1 MTETQFTL
9 FATILGAITGGILG
23 IVGSYIASFGLAKR
37 QALKEAKNAF
47 ADIFEAIAATIRQ
60 NPDLSEKDI
69 AESILKK
76 NYIAQVTV
84 MKSLSRRLCGSQRQT
99 LTKAWQKYIDPEEC
113 ADEPFL
119 SYIGLPYEEGKSYGR
134 QYILGAI
141 KHLISFANK

>member
-37 QALKEAKNAF
+37 QALKDATDTF
-47 ADIFEAIAATIRQ
+47 TDIFEAIVAVIRQ

-76 NYIAQVTV
+76 NYIAQVTA

-99 LTKAWQKYIDPEEC
+99 LTKAWQKYIDPDNC
-113 ADEPFL
+113 GNEPFL
-119 SYIGLPYEEGKSYGR
+119 SYIVMPYEVGKSYDR
-134 QYILGAI
+134 EYILDAI
-141 KHLISFANK
+141 EHLISFANK